1 MPQRHAI
8 RRQIVEV
15 TVPDSAMAR
24 RIAPVVSG
32 LVQNRV
38 TPLLERLFDAAAS
51 PDEMWRIDRLELD
64 LGHLD
69 LGSIAE
75 QLPARIE
82 AALPAALRRS
92 RSTADADGVPRMRP
106 PTAAYGV
113 TPVRPDTAAA
123 PLLLIGR
130 FARTG
135 AVPWWSDIRR
145 QRLVEEAVESAL
157 RLSPAALARIF
168 RGLAGNDAALE

>member
-1 MPQRHAI
+1 MAQRHAI

-24 RIAPVVSG
+24 RITPVVSG

-38 TPLLERLFDAAAS
+38 TPLLERLFDAVVG
-51 PDEMWRIDRLELD
+51 PDEMWRIDRLELN

-75 QLPARIE
+75 QLSARIE

-92 RSTADADGVPRMRP
+92 GSTADAAGVPRMRP
-106 PTAAYGV
+106 PAATYGV
-113 TPVRPDTAAA
+113 TPVRPDAAA
-123 PLLLIGR
+123 AQLLLIGR

-135 AVPWWSDIRR
+135 AVPWWSDVRR
-145 QRLVEEAVESAL
+145 RHLGEEALESAL
-157 RLSPAALARIF
+157 PLSPAAPARIAP
-168 RGLAGNDAALE
+168 RL